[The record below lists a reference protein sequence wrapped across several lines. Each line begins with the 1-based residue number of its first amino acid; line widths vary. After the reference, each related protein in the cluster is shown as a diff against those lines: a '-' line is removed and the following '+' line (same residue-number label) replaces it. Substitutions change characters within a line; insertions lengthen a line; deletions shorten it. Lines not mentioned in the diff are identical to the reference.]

1 VHVTEELVERATQR
15 DSRHCM
21 IAEAIQQQRPEWKQ
35 ILVDLQTI
43 RWTNPRTSKR
53 YVALTP
59 EVAGSAL
66 VAFDR
71 GERIAPFSFSLEPIQ
86 VTEMKR
92 HVNADGSTSTV
103 PRTRTRK
110 PRMRSDGRLDVV
122 EGGKPLPA
130 GHLRGGGNVA
140 ENAAASELP
149 PESASN
155 AVKSSRRYRRYGLR
169 LLRD

>member
-1 VHVTEELVERATQR
+1 VDEPPHVQAVCGAHT
-15 DSRHCM
+15 
-21 IAEAIQQQRPEWKQ
+21 
-35 ILVDLQTI
+35 
-43 RWTNPRTSKR
+43 
-53 YVALTP
+53 

-71 GERIAPFSFSLEPIQ
+71 GQQIEPFSFSLEPIQ

-92 HVNADGSTSTV
+92 KGRANGSTSTV
-103 PRTRTRK
+103 PRTKTRT

-122 EGGKPLPA
+122 EGGTPLPA
-130 GHLRGGGNVA
+130 GHLRGGGNV
-140 ENAAASELP
+140 EKNAAASELP

>member
-1 VHVTEELVERATQR
+1 
-15 DSRHCM
+15 M

-43 RWTNPRTSKR
+43 RWTNPRTRKR

-71 GERIAPFSFSLEPIQ
+71 GEQIQPFSFRVDPIQ

-92 HVNADGSTSTV
+92 VNTNGSTNTA
-103 PRTRTRK
+103 PRTKRRT
-110 PRMRSDGRLDVV
+110 PRMRYDGRLDVV

-130 GHLRGGGNVA
+130 GHLRGGGNVRH
-140 ENAAASELP
+140 NAAASELP
-149 PESASN
+149 PENASN

>member
-1 VHVTEELVERATQR
+1 
-15 DSRHCM
+15 M
-21 IAEAIQQQRPEWKQ
+21 IAEAIQQQRPDWKQ

-43 RWTNPRTSKR
+43 RWTNPRTRKR

-59 EVAGSAL
+59 EAAGAAL

-71 GERIAPFSFSLEPIQ
+71 GDPVEPFSFALDPIQ
-86 VTEMKR
+86 VTAMVSKR
-92 HVNADGSTSTV
+92 NRDGSSSTG
-103 PRTRTRK
+103 PATRRRT
-110 PRMRSDGRLDVV
+110 PRMRSDGRLDIV
-122 EGGKPLPA
+122 EGGQPLRA
-130 GHLRGGGNVA
+130 GHLRGGGSV
-140 ENAAASELP
+140 ERNAAASELP

>member
-1 VHVTEELVERATQR
+1 
-15 DSRHCM
+15 M

-59 EVAGSAL
+59 EAAGSAL
-66 VAFDR
+66 VAFDQ
-71 GERIAPFSFSLEPIQ
+71 GEQIEPFSFSLEPIQ
-86 VTEMKR
+86 VTAMVSKR
-92 HVNADGSTSTV
+92 RGDGSSSTR
-103 PRTRTRK
+103 PATRSRK
-110 PRMRSDGRLDVV
+110 PKMRPDGRLDVV
-122 EGGKPLPA
+122 EGGTPLPA
-130 GHLRGGGNVA
+130 GHLRGGGNVDK
-140 ENAAASELP
+140 NAAASELL
-149 PESASN
+149 PENASN